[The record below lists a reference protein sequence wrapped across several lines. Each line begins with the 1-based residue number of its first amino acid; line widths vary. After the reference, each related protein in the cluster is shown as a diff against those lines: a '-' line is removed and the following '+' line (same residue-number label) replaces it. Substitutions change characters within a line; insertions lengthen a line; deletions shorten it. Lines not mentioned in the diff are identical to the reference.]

1 MSCTYTPCLKPL
13 SHKILYPLPHFSLKD
28 VIYVS
33 THNSNKEST
42 SSSLDMLKLRAYRFP
57 LDGLEEGVGH
67 DLHEASLLVTAQTV
81 SGVLVEEALE
91 D

>member
-1 MSCTYTPCLKPL
+1 MGVPHKKKKKKFKLK
-13 SHKILYPLPHFSLKD
+13 
-28 VIYVS
+28 
-33 THNSNKEST
+33 
-42 SSSLDMLKLRAYRFP
+42 AYRFP

-67 DLHEASLLVTAQTV
+67 DLHEAGLLVTAQTV